1 ENTVASQEV
10 SVNAAESA
18 LKVLESF
25 RNDWSRHYEQ
35 YGKHWAGLLDQ
46 RELALLMLENAD
58 AALKQA
64 EQTLRDEKRDVQVR
78 LNNAQQQK
86 IQAEKAYDKVSLFVE
101 KEWAKRETAIM
112 KLEQL
117 AAQIQRSKNT
127 LCTQRERLERLS
139 ELEKNKRSEKTL
151 LNIQIG
157 SWSNL
162 CNEPFYSEITATEGM
177 EGRSP
182 EYAHEMAAQAHKKLL
197 EAANGDQVT
206 VLKQQL

>member
-1 ENTVASQEV
+1 
-10 SVNAAESA
+10 
-18 LKVLESF
+18 
-25 RNDWSRHYEQ
+25 
-35 YGKHWAGLLDQ
+35 
-46 RELALLMLENAD
+46 
-58 AALKQA
+58 
-64 EQTLRDEKRDVQVR
+64 
-78 LNNAQQQK
+78 
-86 IQAEKAYDKVSLFVE
+86 AYDKVSLFVE

-206 VLKQQL
+206 VLKQQLKDAEQAQRYASERLTAQPTYNTYPD